1 MVKNWLEIVLGLIS
15 LYGLILVTI
24 STVVARDCGIHIV
37 ILILVVIW
45 VSVWVESLSINV
57 IDLTAIFRV
66 INTYGCFMINVLRV
80 HCNLLLLGI
89 KIHIELLEPLL
100 ISNKLLFEFL
110 LGFLSRALQPHLFL
124 LLGKI
129 LWLQR
134 LVRIFYLAYKKSS
147 LLVANIELSVPEH
160 ILYGLLTNMRLIID
174 GDLRLREAEPFI
186 LLARARADK

>member
-45 VSVWVESLSINV
+45 VSVWVESLSVNV
-57 IDLTAIFRV
+57 KDLTTIFRV

-134 LVRIFYLAYKKSS
+134 LVRIFYLAYKKSC
-147 LLVANIELSVPEH
+147 LLVTNIELIVP
-160 ILYGLLTNMRLIID
+160 
-174 GDLRLREAEPFI
+174 
-186 LLARARADK
+186 